1 MEIEVLDS
9 KSEGR
14 STCFLVKAS
23 LRTYLNSLPADF
35 DNFHIQRDRTN
46 NVYLDRLIDTVIAN
60 RQIPTIVL
68 VADKIDKA
76 KGRADGLKI
85 LDGLQRTLR
94 LKAIADAIE
103 IARNANL
110 DAGRT
115 TLLTTHSR
123 ELNAKSIEA
132 STFLRAVEEIRKKGI
147 DFLDDCFSQMQWF
160 EIWSHLSE
168 EEQVRKMLL
177 LNAGHKP
184 VKTRH
189 QLELLFLGLL
199 PKLEKSH
206 QNGFVV
212 IREKEK
218 SSISFAK
225 TRQVGEF
232 HFAAV
237 VASLVAYYL
246 GKPVTTNAEL
256 ISDLQNDES
265 DTSLRKGVESFS
277 YKFAAHLTNFLVEL
291 DRLVEKK
298 EGAPGTQWLGREV
311 ILVGVFAALGEY
323 ARRQEIS
330 PEDAFD
336 DLLKKLASC
345 KLNLHEFEKE
355 RNRQDLSRVN
365 IGSVNKR
372 AVFQATQDI
381 LTSGKPLSLA
391 WSTYFKTE

>member
-9 KSEGR
+9 KSEGK

-23 LRTYLNSLPADF
+23 LRTYLNSLPTDF

-46 NVYLDRLIDTVIAN
+46 NVYLDRLIDTVIAR

-68 VADKIDKA
+68 VADKIDRT
-76 KGRADGLKI
+76 KGQAEGLKI

-94 LKAIADAIE
+94 LKAIADAVK
-103 IARNANL
+103 IASIADL

-115 TLLTTHSR
+115 TLLTKHSS
-123 ELNAKSIEA
+123 ELNAKSIDA
-132 STFLRAVEEIRKKGI
+132 STFLRVVEEIRKKGI
-147 DFLDDCFSQMQWF
+147 DFLNDCFSQTQWF

-199 PKLEKSH
+199 PKLEKS
-206 QNGFVV
+206 QKNGFIV

-218 SSISFAK
+218 SSITFSK
-225 TRQVGEF
+225 NRQVGEF

-237 VASLVAYYL
+237 VASLVAFYL

-265 DTSLRKGVESFS
+265 EASLRKGVESFS
-277 YKFAAHLTNFLVEL
+277 YKFAAHLTSFLVEL
-291 DRLVEKK
+291 DQLVEKK
-298 EGAPGTQWLGREV
+298 EGASGTQWLGREV
-311 ILVGVFAALGEY
+311 ILVGVFAALGDY

-330 PEDAFD
+330 PEGAFG
-336 DLLKKLASC
+336 DLIKKLTASQ
-345 KLNLHEFEKE
+345 LNLHDFENE

-372 AVFQATQDI
+372 AVFQATHDI
-381 LTSGKPLSLA
+381 LNSVKPLSLA
-391 WSTYFKTE
+391 WSTYFRTE